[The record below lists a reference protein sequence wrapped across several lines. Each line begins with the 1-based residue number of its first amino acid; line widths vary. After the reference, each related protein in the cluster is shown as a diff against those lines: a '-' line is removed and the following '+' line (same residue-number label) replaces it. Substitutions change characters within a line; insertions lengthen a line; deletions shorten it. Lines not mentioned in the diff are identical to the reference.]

1 MTDQDRSRMVRN
13 GKEWSGLVRIGK
25 EQSGLVRTC
34 QIWSRLAR
42 TDQNWSEKIRSSQD
56 WSGMIRTGQEW
67 SGLVKSGQGWS
78 GMNMQKPLKTFEIRP
93 AFETLFAFGLICL
106 TLFNFRSY
114 AQILSLL
121 LIQSWNTSRIYRKR
135 RMKKTD
141 HSTYY
146 SFLRWGKCVY
156 FPVLFLQFFFAQ
168 LRPSLLSLWSHHIL

>member
-1 MTDQDRSRMVRN
+1 MIRTGRDRSGFGSNGQEWSGLFWTGQDLSEPVRI
-13 GKEWSGLVRIGK
+13 GKERSELFRISQEWSGLVRI
-25 EQSGLVRTC
+25 R
-34 QIWSRLAR
+34 
-42 TDQNWSEKIRSSQD
+42 QNR
-56 WSGMIRTGQEW
+56 

-78 GMNMQKPLKTFEIRP
+78 WMSIQKPLETFEIRP

-146 SFLRWGKCVY
+146 SFLRWGKCFY
-156 FPVLFLQFFFAQ
+156 FPVLFL
-168 LRPSLLSLWSHHIL
+168 